1 MNENSRNISSGQCCS
16 VRSLWESWIFLKLR
30 NGSPAARAYRRD
42 RAPLRMRLLLLMPS
56 LTGTGGTERMV
67 DSLSRLLSSA
77 GVEAFEASFDSPAVR
92 RRFEN
97 SVPFYPLGPLS
108 HMPLPFRAFEYF
120 VAAWRVRALKQR
132 LKIDATISNL
142 WRSDLVSV
150 LSGGFDRKIA
160 LCHINIVGNSTNRM
174 MLRLRPLVAAVYRRF
189 DRVIAVNE
197 ALSRELAALYTL
209 APGRVGFVDNFVS
222 RPEAEPRPPGKGVK
236 RFVWC
241 GRMSPEKNVAGLL
254 HAWRAFAS
262 AERGA
267 QLVLLGDGPQRP
279 ELERLA
285 GDLGLRA
292 GAIDDP
298 EAQLAF
304 AGMVAEPAGYMA
316 SARALAVSSIAEG
329 LPMVVLEALSL
340 GLPVLAADC
349 PAGGVRAALVGSGAF
364 DPTRSEAEPTSS
376 GALLPAP
383 RADNPRSLEL
393 WRAAF
398 AEALHND
405 GCWEQWR
412 AGALA
417 RAELFSPTRALEKW
431 LSILGA

>member
-1 MNENSRNISSGQCCS
+1 
-16 VRSLWESWIFLKLR
+16 LR
-30 NGSPAARAYRRD
+30 I
-42 RAPLRMRLLLLMPS
+42 LLLMQS
-56 LTGTGGTERMV
+56 LTGTGGAERMV
-67 DSLSRLLSSA
+67 DGLSRLLFSA
-77 GVEAFEASFDSPAVR
+77 GVETFEASFDPPGRYR
-92 RRFEN
+92 RYEN
-97 SVPFYPLGPLS
+97 SSPFYPLGPLPRL
-108 HMPLPFRAFEYF
+108 PLPFRAFEYL
-120 VAAWRVRALKQR
+120 VAAQRVRALKQR
-132 LKIDATISNL
+132 LKIDTTISNL
-142 WRSDLVSV
+142 WRSDLISL
-150 LSGGFDRKIA
+150 LSGGDDRKVA

-209 APGRVGFVDNFVS
+209 APGRVAFVDNFVQ
-222 RPEAEPRPPGKGVK
+222 RPEAEPRFPKDGVK

-285 GDLGLRA
+285 ADLGLRA

-298 EAQLAF
+298 EAQVAF
-304 AGMVAEPAGYMA
+304 AGMVAEPANYMA
-316 SARALAVSSIAEG
+316 SGRALAVSSIAEG

-349 PAGGVRAALVGSGAF
+349 PAGGVRAALAGAGAF
-364 DPTRSEAEPTSS
+364 DPARAEAEPTSS
-376 GALLPAP
+376 GALLPVP
-383 RADNPRSLEL
+383 CADNPHSLEL

-398 AEALHND
+398 AEALHD
-405 GCWEQWR
+405 DRRWEVWR
-412 AGALA
+412 NGALA
-417 RAELFSPTRALEKW
+417 RSEQFSPTRALEKW
-431 LSILGA
+431 LAILHA